1 MNDVDALFDE
11 IPVPVITPAMRTQI
25 EAAVRPSLHP
35 VSPLPSLAVKSAQ
48 FFCVFVAIGVLKV
61 AVFGTRAFEQMTAE
75 VLAGQLAMTLGAALV
90 LSISLAREMVPGRLR
105 KLPQP
110 LAVGMVFTAFAAAAV
125 LVIPA
130 QARRAFLADGLPCLV
145 SGLLLTLPAVGLLWD
160 LLRRGAPL
168 PGRAFGLTLGAAA
181 GLLGATVPNVPL
193 STCSHDIAGAHL
205 LIFHG
210 GVVLVAAIA
219 GLVVIAVA
227 QQTRA
232 FRA

>member
-1 MNDVDALFDE
+1 MNDVNALFDE
-11 IPVPVITPAMRTQI
+11 IPVPVVTPAIRAQI

-48 FFCVFVAIGVLKV
+48 FFCVFVAIGVLKL

-75 VLAGQLAMTLGAALV
+75 VLAGQMAITLGAALV
-90 LSISLAREMVPGRLR
+90 LSISLARDMVPGRLR
-105 KLPQP
+105 RLPQP
-110 LAVGMVFTAFAAAAV
+110 MAVGIVFTAFAAAAAA
-125 LVIPA
+125 VIPA
-130 QARRAFLADGLPCLV
+130 QARQAFLAAGLPCLV
-145 SGLLLTLPAVGLLWD
+145 SGLLLTLPAAGLLWGF
-160 LLRRGAPL
+160 LRRGAPL

-181 GLLGATVPNVPL
+181 GLLGAAVPNVPL
-193 STCSHDIAGAHL
+193 STCSHDIVGAHL

-219 GLVVIAVA
+219 GVVIATA